1 MAERGSLKV
10 ARKEFA
16 NGLQDGER
24 GVESLAP
31 DEDFGM
37 EWYDRGLMVGSAAPR
52 IRELEDTVKKQAVDL
67 AKLRKVVAVAL
78 GLDGGWD

>member
-16 NGLQDGER
+16 NGLRDGEM

-31 DEDFGM
+31 DEGFGM

-52 IRELEDTVKKQAVDL
+52 VRELEDTVKKQGAEL
-67 AKLRKVVAVAL
+67 AKLREVVAVAL
-78 GLDGGWD
+78 GLAGATE